1 MRRPPGLPVALSAKS
16 ESGSTGAASGRV
28 SPPNDSASQRPNYVT
43 ADRLFR
49 ITDEMSELDWTLLSF
64 VSSVRLAT
72 GKQVARRFWSA
83 TREGDSAE
91 ARAARR
97 ALARLARWRVLDPLP
112 RRIGGKR
119 AGSAAIVFRV
129 GVAGLKLLAQRGF
142 QPRRLDAPGALYVAH
157 TLACTELV
165 VELHEA
171 DGAGEL
177 ECIEVQSE
185 PGCWRG
191 FLGPGAA
198 RLVLKPDLFARIG
211 AGSASEDRWFIEIDL
226 ATEAS
231 GTLRTKAARYLAHYR
246 SGSEQAE
253 HGVYPR
259 VLWAVPNEHRAG
271 QVTDALRHLPDE
283 ATRLF
288 TVRLLDEAVAFL
300 AAEARS

>member
-1 MRRPPGLPVALSAKS
+1 MRRPPGLPVALSSQS
-16 ESGSTGAASGRV
+16 ESGCTGAASGRV
-28 SPPNDSASQRPNYVT
+28 SPPNDSASLRPNYVT

-49 ITDEMSELDWTLLSF
+49 IGAEMSELDWTLLSF
-64 VSSVRLAT
+64 VSAVRLAT
-72 GKQVARRFWSA
+72 GKQLGRRFWNA
-83 TREGDSAE
+83 AREGDSAE

-129 GVAGLKLLAQRGF
+129 GVAGVKLLAQRGF

-157 TLACTELV
+157 TLACTELM

-171 DGAGEL
+171 DRAGEL

-185 PGCWRG
+185 PACWRG
-191 FLGPGAA
+191 FLGAGAA
-198 RLVLKPDLFARIG
+198 RLVLKPDLFVRVG
-211 AGSASEDRWFIEIDL
+211 AGRASEDRWFIEIDL

-288 TVRLLDEAVAFL
+288 SVRLLDEATSFL

>member
-1 MRRPPGLPVALSAKS
+1 VRRPAGLPVALSPEP
-16 ESGSTGAASGRV
+16 ESGCIGTASAQF
-28 SPPNDSASQRPNYVT
+28 SPPNDSASLRPNYVT

-49 ITDEMSELDWTLLSF
+49 IAAEMSELDWTVLSF
-64 VSSVRLAT
+64 ISAVRLAT
-72 GKQVARRFWSA
+72 GKQLGRRFWRA
-83 TREGDSAE
+83 AREGDSAE

-97 ALARLARWRVLDPLP
+97 ALARLARHRVLDPLP

-129 GVAGLKLLAQRGF
+129 GVAGVKLLAQRGF

-171 DGAGEL
+171 DQAGEL

-185 PGCWRG
+185 PTCWRG

-198 RLVLKPDLFARIG
+198 RLVLKPDLFVRVG
-211 AGSASEDRWFIEIDL
+211 AGSASEDRWMVEIDL

-231 GTLRTKAARYLAHYR
+231 GTLRTKAARYVAHYR

-259 VLWAVPNEHRAG
+259 VLWAVPNEHRSG
-271 QVTDALRHLPDE
+271 QVKDALRSLPDE

-288 TVRLLDEAVAFL
+288 TVCLLGEAVAFL
-300 AAEARS
+300 AAEAHS